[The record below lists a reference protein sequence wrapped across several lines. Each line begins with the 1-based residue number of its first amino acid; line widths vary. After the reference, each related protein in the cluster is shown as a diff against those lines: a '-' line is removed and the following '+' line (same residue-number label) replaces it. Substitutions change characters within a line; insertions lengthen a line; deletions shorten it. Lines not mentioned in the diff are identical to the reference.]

1 MRRIALVTLVVDD
14 YDEAVRFY
22 TEALGFRLAE
32 DAPRPDGSRWVV
44 VEPGSPGTGSG
55 LLLARAKGEAQA
67 GRVGDQDRRAGRVL
81 PAHRRLR
88 PGPRPDDRRGRHVPG
103 GAAAR
108 AVRDRRR
115 LPGPVRQPL
124 GPAPARHR
132 LNAPTENAHAPRNT
146 HMTAPRID
154 TDTLRRLPKAV
165 LHDHLDGGLRPATVV
180 ELADAVGHTLPT
192 TDPAEL
198 AAWYYEAA
206 NSGDLVRY
214 IATFEH
220 TLAVMQTREGLLRTA
235 EEYVLDLAADGVVYG
250 EVRYAPELMV
260 RGGLALT
267 EVVETVQ
274 EGLAAGMAKA
284 AAAGT
289 PVRVGTLLCGMR
301 MFDRSREIADLVV
314 AFRDAGVVGF
324 DIAGAEDGFP
334 PADHLAAFE
343 HLRRENV
350 PFTIHAGEAHG
361 LPSIHQALQVCGA
374 QRIGHGVRITDDI
387 PDLTTGKL
395 GRLAGWVRDRRVALE
410 MCPTSNL
417 QTGAATSIAEHPIT
431 ALKDLGFRV
440 TLNTDNR
447 LVSGTTMTREMSLL
461 VEQAGWT
468 VEDLRTVTVN
478 ALKSAFLPFDERNA
492 LIRDVV
498 LPGYETAL

>member
-1 MRRIALVTLVVDD
+1 
-14 YDEAVRFY
+14 
-22 TEALGFRLAE
+22 
-32 DAPRPDGSRWVV
+32 
-44 VEPGSPGTGSG
+44 
-55 LLLARAKGEAQA
+55 
-67 GRVGDQDRRAGRVL
+67 
-81 PAHRRLR
+81 
-88 PGPRPDDRRGRHVPG
+88 
-103 GAAAR
+103 
-108 AVRDRRR
+108 
-115 LPGPVRQPL
+115 
-124 GPAPARHR
+124 
-132 LNAPTENAHAPRNT
+132 
-146 HMTAPRID
+146 MTAPRID
-154 TDTLRRLPKAV
+154 ADTIRRLPKAV
-165 LHDHLDGGLRPATVV
+165 LHDHLDGGLRPATLV
-180 ELADAVGHTLPT
+180 ELAETVGHTLPT
-192 TDPAEL
+192 TDPQEL

-220 TLAVMQTREGLLRTA
+220 TLAVMQSREGLLRTA
-235 EEYVLDLAADGVVYG
+235 EEYVLDLAEDGVVYG

-260 RGGLALT
+260 NGGLALP
-267 EVVETVQ
+267 EVVEAVQ

-301 MFDRSREIADLVV
+301 MFDRTRETADLAV

-334 PADHLAAFE
+334 PADHLDAFE

-374 QRIGHGVRITDDI
+374 QRIGHGVRITEDI
-387 PDLTTGKL
+387 VDGKL

-431 ALKDLGFRV
+431 ALRDLGFRV

-461 VEQAGWT
+461 VEEAGWG

-478 ALKSAFLPFDERNA
+478 AVKSAFIPFDERKA
-492 LIRDVV
+492 LIEDVV
-498 LPGYETAL
+498 LPGYDV

>member
-1 MRRIALVTLVVDD
+1 
-14 YDEAVRFY
+14 
-22 TEALGFRLAE
+22 
-32 DAPRPDGSRWVV
+32 
-44 VEPGSPGTGSG
+44 
-55 LLLARAKGEAQA
+55 
-67 GRVGDQDRRAGRVL
+67 
-81 PAHRRLR
+81 
-88 PGPRPDDRRGRHVPG
+88 
-103 GAAAR
+103 
-108 AVRDRRR
+108 
-115 LPGPVRQPL
+115 
-124 GPAPARHR
+124 
-132 LNAPTENAHAPRNT
+132 
-146 HMTAPRID
+146 MTAPRID

-260 RGGLALT
+260 KGGLALP

-284 AAAGT
+284 VAAGT

-334 PADHLAAFE
+334 PAGHLAAFE

-361 LPSIHQALQVCGA
+361 LPSIHQALQMCGA

-387 PDLTTGKL
+387 PDLAGGKL

-440 TLNTDNR
+440 TVNTDNR
-447 LVSGTTMTREMSLL
+447 LVSGTTMTREMTLL

-498 LPGYETAL
+498 LPGYEAAL

>member
-1 MRRIALVTLVVDD
+1 MSST
-14 YDEAVRFY
+14 
-22 TEALGFRLAE
+22 
-32 DAPRPDGSRWVV
+32 
-44 VEPGSPGTGSG
+44 
-55 LLLARAKGEAQA
+55 
-67 GRVGDQDRRAGRVL
+67 
-81 PAHRRLR
+81 
-88 PGPRPDDRRGRHVPG
+88 
-103 GAAAR
+103 
-108 AVRDRRR
+108 
-115 LPGPVRQPL
+115 
-124 GPAPARHR
+124 
-132 LNAPTENAHAPRNT
+132 
-146 HMTAPRID
+146 RID
-154 TDTLRRLPKAV
+154 ADTLRRLPKAV

-180 ELADAVGHTLPT
+180 ELAETVGHTLPT
-192 TDPAEL
+192 TDPDEL
-198 AAWYYEAA
+198 AAWYVDAA

-220 TLAVMQTREGLLRTA
+220 TLAVLQNREGLLRAA

-250 EVRYAPELMV
+250 EVRYAPELNTN
-260 RGGLALT
+260 GELT
-267 EVVETVQ
+267 MSEVVETVQ

-289 PVRVGTLLCGMR
+289 PVQVRTLLCGMR
-301 MFDRSREIADLVV
+301 MFDRVGEAADLAV

-343 HLRRENV
+343 HLRRESV

-374 QRIGHGVRITDDI
+374 QRIGHGVRITEDI
-387 PDLTTGKL
+387 VDGKL
-395 GRLAGWVRDRRVALE
+395 GRLAGWVRDRRIALE

-461 VEQAGWT
+461 VEEAGWS

-478 ALKSAFLPFDERNA
+478 ALKSAFIPYDERKA
-492 LIRDVV
+492 LIEDVV
-498 LPGYETAL
+498 LPGYASVL

>member
-1 MRRIALVTLVVDD
+1 MSST
-14 YDEAVRFY
+14 
-22 TEALGFRLAE
+22 
-32 DAPRPDGSRWVV
+32 
-44 VEPGSPGTGSG
+44 
-55 LLLARAKGEAQA
+55 
-67 GRVGDQDRRAGRVL
+67 
-81 PAHRRLR
+81 
-88 PGPRPDDRRGRHVPG
+88 
-103 GAAAR
+103 
-108 AVRDRRR
+108 
-115 LPGPVRQPL
+115 
-124 GPAPARHR
+124 
-132 LNAPTENAHAPRNT
+132 
-146 HMTAPRID
+146 RID
-154 TDTLRRLPKAV
+154 ADALRRLPKAV

-180 ELADAVGHTLPT
+180 ELAETVGHTLPT
-192 TDPAEL
+192 TDPDEL
-198 AAWYYEAA
+198 AAWYFDAA

-220 TLAVMQTREGLLRTA
+220 TLAVLQNREGLLRAA

-250 EVRYAPELMV
+250 EVRYAPELNTN
-260 RGGLALT
+260 GDLT
-267 EVVETVQ
+267 MSEVVETVQ

-289 PVRVGTLLCGMR
+289 PVQVRTLLCGMR
-301 MFDRSREIADLVV
+301 MFDRVAEAADLAV

-343 HLRRENV
+343 HLRRESV

-374 QRIGHGVRITDDI
+374 QRIGHGVRITEDI
-387 PDLTTGKL
+387 VDGKL
-395 GRLAGWVRDRRVALE
+395 GRLAGWVRDRRIALE

-461 VEQAGWT
+461 VEEAGWT
-468 VEDLRTVTVN
+468 AEDLRTVTVN
-478 ALKSAFLPFDERNA
+478 ALKSAFIPYDERKA
-492 LIRDVV
+492 LIEDVV
-498 LPGYETAL
+498 LPGYAAAL

>member
-1 MRRIALVTLVVDD
+1 
-14 YDEAVRFY
+14 
-22 TEALGFRLAE
+22 
-32 DAPRPDGSRWVV
+32 
-44 VEPGSPGTGSG
+44 
-55 LLLARAKGEAQA
+55 
-67 GRVGDQDRRAGRVL
+67 
-81 PAHRRLR
+81 
-88 PGPRPDDRRGRHVPG
+88 
-103 GAAAR
+103 
-108 AVRDRRR
+108 
-115 LPGPVRQPL
+115 
-124 GPAPARHR
+124 
-132 LNAPTENAHAPRNT
+132 
-146 HMTAPRID
+146 MTASRID
-154 TDTLRRLPKAV
+154 TETLRRLPKAV

-180 ELADAVGHTLPT
+180 ELADAAGHTLPT
-192 TDPAEL
+192 TDPDEL
-198 AAWYYEAA
+198 AAWYVEAA

-235 EEYVLDLAADGVVYG
+235 EEYVLDLAADGVVYA
-250 EVRYAPELMV
+250 EVRYAPELMLK
-260 RGGLALT
+260 GGLTPA
-267 EVVETVQ
+267 EVVEAVQ

-301 MFDRSREIADLVV
+301 MFDRVREAAELAV
-314 AFRDAGVVGF
+314 AYRDAGVVGF

-334 PADHLAAFE
+334 PADHLDAFTY
-343 HLRRENV
+343 LRAESM
-350 PFTIHAGEAHG
+350 PFTIHAGEAYG

-374 QRIGHGVRITDDI
+374 QRIGHGVRLTEDI
-387 PDLTTGKL
+387 VDGKL
-395 GRLAGWVRDRRVALE
+395 GRLASWVRDRRIALE

-417 QTGAATSIAEHPIT
+417 QTGCATSIAGHPIT

-478 ALKSAFLPFDERNA
+478 ALKSAFVPFDQRTA
-492 LIRDVV
+492 LIEDVV
-498 LPGYETAL
+498 LPGYAAAL

>member
-1 MRRIALVTLVVDD
+1 MSST
-14 YDEAVRFY
+14 
-22 TEALGFRLAE
+22 
-32 DAPRPDGSRWVV
+32 
-44 VEPGSPGTGSG
+44 
-55 LLLARAKGEAQA
+55 
-67 GRVGDQDRRAGRVL
+67 
-81 PAHRRLR
+81 
-88 PGPRPDDRRGRHVPG
+88 
-103 GAAAR
+103 
-108 AVRDRRR
+108 
-115 LPGPVRQPL
+115 
-124 GPAPARHR
+124 
-132 LNAPTENAHAPRNT
+132 
-146 HMTAPRID
+146 RID
-154 TDTLRRLPKAV
+154 ADTLRRLPKAV

-180 ELADAVGHTLPT
+180 ELAETVGHTLPT
-192 TDPAEL
+192 TDPDEL
-198 AAWYYEAA
+198 AAWYFDAA

-220 TLAVMQTREGLLRTA
+220 TLAVLQNREGLLRAA

-250 EVRYAPELMV
+250 EVRYAPELNTN
-260 RGGLALT
+260 GDLT
-267 EVVETVQ
+267 MSEVVETVQ

-289 PVRVGTLLCGMR
+289 PVQVRTLLCGMR
-301 MFDRSREIADLVV
+301 MFDRVGEAADLAV

-343 HLRRENV
+343 HLRRESV

-374 QRIGHGVRITDDI
+374 QRIGHGVRITEDI
-387 PDLTTGKL
+387 VDGKL
-395 GRLAGWVRDRRVALE
+395 GRLAGWVRDRRIALE

-461 VEQAGWT
+461 VEEAGWT

-478 ALKSAFLPFDERNA
+478 ALKSAFIPYDERKA
-492 LIRDVV
+492 LIEDVV
-498 LPGYETAL
+498 LPGYTSAL

>member
-1 MRRIALVTLVVDD
+1 
-14 YDEAVRFY
+14 
-22 TEALGFRLAE
+22 
-32 DAPRPDGSRWVV
+32 
-44 VEPGSPGTGSG
+44 
-55 LLLARAKGEAQA
+55 
-67 GRVGDQDRRAGRVL
+67 
-81 PAHRRLR
+81 
-88 PGPRPDDRRGRHVPG
+88 
-103 GAAAR
+103 
-108 AVRDRRR
+108 
-115 LPGPVRQPL
+115 
-124 GPAPARHR
+124 
-132 LNAPTENAHAPRNT
+132 
-146 HMTAPRID
+146 MTASPVD
-154 TDTLRRLPKAV
+154 TATIRRLPKAV
-165 LHDHLDGGLRPATVV
+165 LHDHLDGGLRPATLV
-180 ELADAVGHTLPT
+180 ELAAEVGHTLPT
-192 TDPAEL
+192 TDPDEL
-198 AAWYYEAA
+198 AAWYVEAA

-220 TLAVMQTREGLLRTA
+220 TLAVLQTREGLLRAA
-235 EEYVLDLAADGVVYG
+235 EEYVLDLAEDGVVYG
-250 EVRYAPELMV
+250 EVRYAPELNV
-260 RGGLALT
+260 NGGLTLP
-267 EVVETVQ
+267 EVVEAVQ

-301 MFDRSREIADLVV
+301 MFDRVREAADLAV

-343 HLRRENV
+343 HLRSESV

-387 PDLTTGKL
+387 PDLAAGKL
-395 GRLAGWVRDRRVALE
+395 GRLAGWVRDRRIALE

-431 ALKDLGFRV
+431 ALRDLGFRV

-461 VEQAGWT
+461 VEEAGWT

-478 ALKSAFLPFDERNA
+478 AVKSAFIPFDERKA
-492 LIRDVV
+492 LIEDVV
-498 LPGYETAL
+498 LPGYASAL

>member
-1 MRRIALVTLVVDD
+1 
-14 YDEAVRFY
+14 
-22 TEALGFRLAE
+22 
-32 DAPRPDGSRWVV
+32 
-44 VEPGSPGTGSG
+44 
-55 LLLARAKGEAQA
+55 
-67 GRVGDQDRRAGRVL
+67 
-81 PAHRRLR
+81 
-88 PGPRPDDRRGRHVPG
+88 
-103 GAAAR
+103 
-108 AVRDRRR
+108 
-115 LPGPVRQPL
+115 
-124 GPAPARHR
+124 
-132 LNAPTENAHAPRNT
+132 
-146 HMTAPRID
+146 MTATRVDADLI
-154 TDTLRRLPKAV
+154 RRLPKAV
-165 LHDHLDGGLRPATVV
+165 LHDHLDGGLRPATVI
-180 ELADAVGHTLPT
+180 ELAAEVGHTLPT
-192 TDPAEL
+192 TDPDEL
-198 AAWYYEAA
+198 AAWYFEAA

-220 TLAVMQTREGLLRTA
+220 TLAVMQTREGLLRVA

-250 EVRYAPELMV
+250 EVRYAPELNT
-260 RGGLALT
+260 RGGLAMS

-301 MFDRSREIADLVV
+301 MFDRVAEAADLAV

-343 HLRRENV
+343 HLRRESV

-361 LPSIHQALQVCGA
+361 LPSIHQAVQVCGA
-374 QRIGHGVRITDDI
+374 QRIGHGVRLTEDI
-387 PDLTTGKL
+387 VEGKL
-395 GRLAGWVRDRRVALE
+395 GRLASWVRDRRIALE

-461 VEQAGWT
+461 VEEAGWT

-478 ALKSAFLPFDERNA
+478 ALKSAFIPFDERKA
-492 LIRDVV
+492 LIDDVV
-498 LPGYETAL
+498 LPGYEAAL

>member
-1 MRRIALVTLVVDD
+1 
-14 YDEAVRFY
+14 
-22 TEALGFRLAE
+22 
-32 DAPRPDGSRWVV
+32 
-44 VEPGSPGTGSG
+44 
-55 LLLARAKGEAQA
+55 
-67 GRVGDQDRRAGRVL
+67 
-81 PAHRRLR
+81 
-88 PGPRPDDRRGRHVPG
+88 
-103 GAAAR
+103 
-108 AVRDRRR
+108 
-115 LPGPVRQPL
+115 
-124 GPAPARHR
+124 
-132 LNAPTENAHAPRNT
+132 
-146 HMTAPRID
+146 MTATRVDAAVI
-154 TDTLRRLPKAV
+154 RRLPKAV

-180 ELADAVGHTLPT
+180 ELAAEIGHTLPT
-192 TDPAEL
+192 TDPDEL
-198 AAWYYEAA
+198 AAWYFEAA

-250 EVRYAPELMV
+250 EVRYAPELNT
-260 RGGLALT
+260 RGELT
-267 EVVETVQ
+267 MAEVVETVQ

-301 MFDRSREIADLVV
+301 MFDRVREAADLAV
-314 AFRDAGVVGF
+314 AFRDSGVVGF

-334 PADHLAAFE
+334 AADHLDAFQ
-343 HLRRENV
+343 HLRRESV

-361 LPSIHQALQVCGA
+361 LPSIHQAVQVCGA
-374 QRIGHGVRITDDI
+374 QRIGHGVRITEDI
-387 PDLTTGKL
+387 VDGKL
-395 GRLAGWVRDRRVALE
+395 GRLAGWVRDRRIALE

-447 LVSGTTMTREMSLL
+447 LVSGTTMTREMTLL
-461 VEQAGWT
+461 VEEAGWT

-478 ALKSAFLPFDERNA
+478 AVKSAFIPFDERKA
-492 LIRDVV
+492 LLEDVV
-498 LPGYETAL
+498 LPGYAL

>member
-1 MRRIALVTLVVDD
+1 MSST
-14 YDEAVRFY
+14 
-22 TEALGFRLAE
+22 
-32 DAPRPDGSRWVV
+32 
-44 VEPGSPGTGSG
+44 
-55 LLLARAKGEAQA
+55 
-67 GRVGDQDRRAGRVL
+67 
-81 PAHRRLR
+81 
-88 PGPRPDDRRGRHVPG
+88 
-103 GAAAR
+103 
-108 AVRDRRR
+108 
-115 LPGPVRQPL
+115 
-124 GPAPARHR
+124 
-132 LNAPTENAHAPRNT
+132 
-146 HMTAPRID
+146 RID
-154 TDTLRRLPKAV
+154 AETLRRLPKAV

-180 ELADAVGHTLPT
+180 ELAESVGHTLPT
-192 TDPAEL
+192 TDPDEL

-220 TLAVMQTREGLLRTA
+220 TLAVLQNREGLLRAA

-250 EVRYAPELMV
+250 EVRYAPELNTA
-260 RGGLALT
+260 GGLSMA

-274 EGLAAGMAKA
+274 EGLATGMAKAA

-301 MFDRSREIADLVV
+301 MFDRVREAADLAV

-334 PADHLAAFE
+334 PADHLDAFE

-387 PDLTTGKL
+387 PDLAAGKL
-395 GRLAGWVRDRRVALE
+395 GRLAAWVRDRRIALE

-461 VEQAGWT
+461 VEQAGWS

-478 ALKSAFLPFDERNA
+478 ALKSAFVPFDERKA
-492 LIRDVV
+492 LIEDVV
-498 LPGYETAL
+498 LPGYASAL

>member
-1 MRRIALVTLVVDD
+1 
-14 YDEAVRFY
+14 
-22 TEALGFRLAE
+22 
-32 DAPRPDGSRWVV
+32 
-44 VEPGSPGTGSG
+44 
-55 LLLARAKGEAQA
+55 
-67 GRVGDQDRRAGRVL
+67 
-81 PAHRRLR
+81 
-88 PGPRPDDRRGRHVPG
+88 
-103 GAAAR
+103 
-108 AVRDRRR
+108 
-115 LPGPVRQPL
+115 
-124 GPAPARHR
+124 
-132 LNAPTENAHAPRNT
+132 
-146 HMTAPRID
+146 MTASRID
-154 TDTLRRLPKAV
+154 TDTIRRLPKAV

-180 ELADAVGHTLPT
+180 ELAETVGHTLPT
-192 TDPAEL
+192 TDPDEL

-220 TLAVMQTREGLLRTA
+220 TLAVMQNREGLLRTA
-235 EEYVLDLAADGVVYG
+235 EEYVLDLAGDGVVYG

-260 RGGLALT
+260 NGGLTLT

-284 AAAGT
+284 AANGT

-301 MFDRSREIADLVV
+301 MFDRTREIADLAV
-314 AFRDAGVVGF
+314 AHRDAGVVGF

-343 HLRRENV
+343 HLRRESV

-374 QRIGHGVRITDDI
+374 QRIGHGVRIADDI
-387 PDLTTGKL
+387 VDGKL
-395 GRLAGWVRDRRVALE
+395 GRLAGWVRDRRIALE

-417 QTGAATSIAEHPIT
+417 QTGAAESIAGHPIT

-440 TLNTDNR
+440 TVNTDNR

-468 VEDLRTVTVN
+468 AEDLRTVTVN
-478 ALKSAFLPFDERNA
+478 AVKSAFIPFDERKA
-492 LIRDVV
+492 LIEDVV
-498 LPGYETAL
+498 LPGYASAL

>member
-1 MRRIALVTLVVDD
+1 
-14 YDEAVRFY
+14 
-22 TEALGFRLAE
+22 
-32 DAPRPDGSRWVV
+32 
-44 VEPGSPGTGSG
+44 
-55 LLLARAKGEAQA
+55 
-67 GRVGDQDRRAGRVL
+67 
-81 PAHRRLR
+81 
-88 PGPRPDDRRGRHVPG
+88 
-103 GAAAR
+103 
-108 AVRDRRR
+108 
-115 LPGPVRQPL
+115 
-124 GPAPARHR
+124 
-132 LNAPTENAHAPRNT
+132 
-146 HMTAPRID
+146 MTATRVDADLI
-154 TDTLRRLPKAV
+154 RRLPKAV

-180 ELADAVGHTLPT
+180 ELAAEVGHTLPT
-192 TDPAEL
+192 TDPDAL
-198 AAWYYEAA
+198 AAWYFEAA

-220 TLAVMQTREGLLRTA
+220 TLAVLQTREGLLRAA

-250 EVRYAPELMV
+250 EVRYAPELNTN
-260 RGGLALT
+260 GELT
-267 EVVETVQ
+267 MAEVVETVQ

-284 AAAGT
+284 AAVGT

-301 MFDRSREIADLVV
+301 MFDRVREAADLAV

-334 PADHLAAFE
+334 AADHLDAFE

-361 LPSIHQALQVCGA
+361 LPSIHQAVQVCGA
-374 QRIGHGVRITDDI
+374 QRLGHGVRITEDI
-387 PDLTTGKL
+387 PDLAGGKL
-395 GRLAGWVRDRRVALE
+395 GRLAGWVRDRRIALE

-461 VEQAGWT
+461 VEEAGWS

-478 ALKSAFLPFDERNA
+478 ALKSAFIPFDERKA
-492 LIRDVV
+492 LIEDVV
-498 LPGYETAL
+498 LPGYEAAL

>member
-1 MRRIALVTLVVDD
+1 
-14 YDEAVRFY
+14 
-22 TEALGFRLAE
+22 
-32 DAPRPDGSRWVV
+32 
-44 VEPGSPGTGSG
+44 
-55 LLLARAKGEAQA
+55 
-67 GRVGDQDRRAGRVL
+67 
-81 PAHRRLR
+81 
-88 PGPRPDDRRGRHVPG
+88 
-103 GAAAR
+103 
-108 AVRDRRR
+108 
-115 LPGPVRQPL
+115 
-124 GPAPARHR
+124 
-132 LNAPTENAHAPRNT
+132 
-146 HMTAPRID
+146 MTAPRID
-154 TDTLRRLPKAV
+154 IDTIRRLPKAV
-165 LHDHLDGGLRPATVV
+165 LHDHLDGGLRPATLV
-180 ELADAVGHTLPT
+180 ELAGTVGHTLPT
-192 TDPAEL
+192 TDPDAL

-235 EEYVLDLAADGVVYG
+235 EEYVLDLAEDGVVYG

-260 RGGLALT
+260 NGGLTLP

-274 EGLAAGMAKA
+274 EGLAAGMAK
-284 AAAGT
+284 AAGT

-301 MFDRSREIADLVV
+301 MFDRTREIADLAV

-343 HLRRENV
+343 HLRGESV

-374 QRIGHGVRITDDI
+374 QRIGHGVRITEDI
-387 PDLTTGKL
+387 VDGKL
-395 GRLAGWVRDRRVALE
+395 GRLAGWVRDRRIALE

-431 ALKDLGFRV
+431 ALRDLGFRV

-447 LVSGTTMTREMSLL
+447 LVSGTTMTREMALL
-461 VEQAGWT
+461 VEEAGWT

-478 ALKSAFLPFDERNA
+478 AMKSAFIPFDERKA
-492 LIRDVV
+492 LIEDVV
-498 LPGYETAL
+498 LPGYAL

>member
-1 MRRIALVTLVVDD
+1 MTTPRLD
-14 YDEAVRFY
+14 
-22 TEALGFRLAE
+22 TE
-32 DAPRPDGSRWVV
+32 
-44 VEPGSPGTGSG
+44 
-55 LLLARAKGEAQA
+55 
-67 GRVGDQDRRAGRVL
+67 
-81 PAHRRLR
+81 
-88 PGPRPDDRRGRHVPG
+88 
-103 GAAAR
+103 
-108 AVRDRRR
+108 
-115 LPGPVRQPL
+115 
-124 GPAPARHR
+124 
-132 LNAPTENAHAPRNT
+132 
-146 HMTAPRID
+146 
-154 TDTLRRLPKAV
+154 TLRRLPKAV
-165 LHDHLDGGLRPATVV
+165 LHDHLDGGLRPSTVV
-180 ELADAVGHTLPT
+180 ELADTVGHTLPT
-192 TDPAEL
+192 TDPDEL
-198 AAWYYEAA
+198 AAWYVEAA
-206 NSGDLVRY
+206 DSGDLVRY

-250 EVRYAPELMV
+250 EVRYAPELMTK
-260 RGGLALT
+260 GGLTLP
-267 EVVETVQ
+267 EVVEAVQ

-301 MFDRSREIADLVV
+301 MFDRTRETADLVV

-334 PADHLAAFE
+334 AADHLDAFE
-343 HLRRENV
+343 HLRRESV

-361 LPSIHQALQVCGA
+361 LPSIHQAVQLCGA
-374 QRIGHGVRITDDI
+374 QRIGHGVRITEDI
-387 PDLTTGKL
+387 VDGKL
-395 GRLAGWVRDRRVALE
+395 GRLAGWVRDRRIALE

-417 QTGAATSIAEHPIT
+417 QTGAAGSIATHPIT

-478 ALKSAFLPFDERNA
+478 AVKSAFLPFDERNA
-492 LIRDVV
+492 LLRDVV
-498 LPGYETAL
+498 LPGYDSVR

>member
-1 MRRIALVTLVVDD
+1 MSST
-14 YDEAVRFY
+14 
-22 TEALGFRLAE
+22 
-32 DAPRPDGSRWVV
+32 
-44 VEPGSPGTGSG
+44 
-55 LLLARAKGEAQA
+55 
-67 GRVGDQDRRAGRVL
+67 
-81 PAHRRLR
+81 
-88 PGPRPDDRRGRHVPG
+88 
-103 GAAAR
+103 
-108 AVRDRRR
+108 
-115 LPGPVRQPL
+115 
-124 GPAPARHR
+124 
-132 LNAPTENAHAPRNT
+132 
-146 HMTAPRID
+146 RID
-154 TDTLRRLPKAV
+154 AETLRRLPKAV

-180 ELADAVGHTLPT
+180 ELAESVGHTLPT
-192 TDPAEL
+192 TDPDEL

-220 TLAVMQTREGLLRTA
+220 TLAVLQNREGLLRAA

-250 EVRYAPELMV
+250 EVRYAPELNTA
-260 RGGLALT
+260 GGLSMA

-284 AAAGT
+284 TAAGT

-301 MFDRSREIADLVV
+301 MFDRVREAADLAV

-334 PADHLAAFE
+334 PADHLDAFE

-387 PDLTTGKL
+387 PDLAAGKL
-395 GRLAGWVRDRRVALE
+395 GRLAAWVRDRRIALE

-461 VEQAGWT
+461 VEQAGWS
-468 VEDLRTVTVN
+468 VEDLCTVTVN
-478 ALKSAFLPFDERNA
+478 ALKSAFVPFDERKA
-492 LIRDVV
+492 LIEDVV
-498 LPGYETAL
+498 LPGYASAL

>member
-1 MRRIALVTLVVDD
+1 MSST
-14 YDEAVRFY
+14 
-22 TEALGFRLAE
+22 
-32 DAPRPDGSRWVV
+32 
-44 VEPGSPGTGSG
+44 
-55 LLLARAKGEAQA
+55 
-67 GRVGDQDRRAGRVL
+67 
-81 PAHRRLR
+81 
-88 PGPRPDDRRGRHVPG
+88 
-103 GAAAR
+103 
-108 AVRDRRR
+108 
-115 LPGPVRQPL
+115 
-124 GPAPARHR
+124 
-132 LNAPTENAHAPRNT
+132 
-146 HMTAPRID
+146 RID
-154 TDTLRRLPKAV
+154 SATLRRLPKAV

-180 ELADAVGHTLPT
+180 ELAETVGHTLPT
-192 TDPAEL
+192 TDPDEL
-198 AAWYYEAA
+198 AAWYFDAA

-220 TLAVMQTREGLLRTA
+220 TLAVLQNREGLLRAA

-250 EVRYAPELMV
+250 EVRYAPELNTN
-260 RGGLALT
+260 GELT
-267 EVVETVQ
+267 MSEVVETVQ

-289 PVRVGTLLCGMR
+289 PVQVRTLLCGMR
-301 MFDRSREIADLVV
+301 MFDRVGEAADLAV

-343 HLRRENV
+343 HLRRESV

-374 QRIGHGVRITDDI
+374 QRIGHGVRITEDI
-387 PDLTTGKL
+387 VDGKL
-395 GRLAGWVRDRRVALE
+395 GRLAGWVRDRRIALE

-461 VEQAGWT
+461 VEEAGWT
-468 VEDLRTVTVN
+468 AEDLRTVTVN
-478 ALKSAFLPFDERNA
+478 ALKSAFIPYDERKA
-492 LIRDVV
+492 LIEDVV
-498 LPGYETAL
+498 LPGYASAL

>member
-1 MRRIALVTLVVDD
+1 MSST
-14 YDEAVRFY
+14 
-22 TEALGFRLAE
+22 
-32 DAPRPDGSRWVV
+32 
-44 VEPGSPGTGSG
+44 
-55 LLLARAKGEAQA
+55 
-67 GRVGDQDRRAGRVL
+67 
-81 PAHRRLR
+81 
-88 PGPRPDDRRGRHVPG
+88 
-103 GAAAR
+103 
-108 AVRDRRR
+108 
-115 LPGPVRQPL
+115 
-124 GPAPARHR
+124 
-132 LNAPTENAHAPRNT
+132 
-146 HMTAPRID
+146 RID
-154 TDTLRRLPKAV
+154 TGTLRRLPKAV

-180 ELADAVGHTLPT
+180 ELAESVGHTLPT
-192 TDPAEL
+192 TDPDEL

-220 TLAVMQTREGLLRTA
+220 TLAVLQNREGLLRAA

-250 EVRYAPELMV
+250 EVRYAPELNTA
-260 RGGLALT
+260 GGLSMA

-274 EGLAAGMAKA
+274 EGLATGMAKA

-301 MFDRSREIADLVV
+301 MFDRVREAADLAV

-334 PADHLAAFE
+334 PADHLDAFE

-387 PDLTTGKL
+387 PDLAAGKL
-395 GRLAGWVRDRRVALE
+395 GRLAAWVRDRRIALE

-461 VEQAGWT
+461 VEQAGWS

-478 ALKSAFLPFDERNA
+478 ALKSAFVPFDERKA
-492 LIRDVV
+492 LIEDVV
-498 LPGYETAL
+498 LPGYASAL

>member
-1 MRRIALVTLVVDD
+1 MTTL
-14 YDEAVRFY
+14 
-22 TEALGFRLAE
+22 
-32 DAPRPDGSRWVV
+32 
-44 VEPGSPGTGSG
+44 
-55 LLLARAKGEAQA
+55 
-67 GRVGDQDRRAGRVL
+67 
-81 PAHRRLR
+81 
-88 PGPRPDDRRGRHVPG
+88 
-103 GAAAR
+103 
-108 AVRDRRR
+108 
-115 LPGPVRQPL
+115 
-124 GPAPARHR
+124 
-132 LNAPTENAHAPRNT
+132 
-146 HMTAPRID
+146 D

-180 ELADAVGHTLPT
+180 ELAREAGHTLPA
-192 TDPAEL
+192 DGPDAL
-198 AAWYYEAA
+198 ADWFYAAA

-220 TLAVMQTREGLLRTA
+220 TLAVLQTREGLLRAA
-235 EEYVLDLAADGVVYG
+235 EEYVLDLAADGVVYA
-250 EVRYAPELMV
+250 EVRYAPELML
-260 RGGLALT
+260 RGGLTLP

-301 MFDRSREIADLVV
+301 MFDRVREAADLAV

-334 PADHLAAFE
+334 PADHLAAFA
-343 HLRRENV
+343 HLRSENV
-350 PFTIHAGEAHG
+350 PFTIHAGEAYG
-361 LPSIHQALQVCGA
+361 LPSIHQAVQVCGA

-387 PDLTTGKL
+387 PDLAAGKL
-395 GRLAGWVRDRRVALE
+395 GRLAGWVRDRRIALE

-417 QTGAATSIAEHPIT
+417 QTGAAASIAEHPIT

-468 VEDLRTVTVN
+468 AEDLRTVTVN
-478 ALKSAFLPFDERNA
+478 ALKSAFIPFDEREA
-492 LIRDVV
+492 LIEDVV
-498 LPGYETAL
+498 LPGYAAVL

>member
-1 MRRIALVTLVVDD
+1 MSST
-14 YDEAVRFY
+14 
-22 TEALGFRLAE
+22 
-32 DAPRPDGSRWVV
+32 
-44 VEPGSPGTGSG
+44 
-55 LLLARAKGEAQA
+55 
-67 GRVGDQDRRAGRVL
+67 
-81 PAHRRLR
+81 
-88 PGPRPDDRRGRHVPG
+88 
-103 GAAAR
+103 
-108 AVRDRRR
+108 
-115 LPGPVRQPL
+115 
-124 GPAPARHR
+124 
-132 LNAPTENAHAPRNT
+132 
-146 HMTAPRID
+146 RID
-154 TDTLRRLPKAV
+154 AATLRRLPKAV

-180 ELADAVGHTLPT
+180 ELAETVGHTLPT
-192 TDPAEL
+192 TDPDEL
-198 AAWYYEAA
+198 AAWYFDAA

-220 TLAVMQTREGLLRTA
+220 TLAVLQNREGLLRVA
-235 EEYVLDLAADGVVYG
+235 EEYVLDLASDGVVYG
-250 EVRYAPELMV
+250 EVRYAPELNTN
-260 RGGLALT
+260 GGLTLS

-289 PVRVGTLLCGMR
+289 PVQVRTLLCGMR
-301 MFDRSREIADLVV
+301 MFDRVGEAADLAV

-343 HLRRENV
+343 HLRRESV

-374 QRIGHGVRITDDI
+374 QRIGHGVRITEDI
-387 PDLTTGKL
+387 VEGKL
-395 GRLAGWVRDRRVALE
+395 GRLAGWVRDRRIALE

-461 VEQAGWT
+461 VEEAGWT

-478 ALKSAFLPFDERNA
+478 ALKSAFIPYDERKA
-492 LIRDVV
+492 LIEDVV
-498 LPGYETAL
+498 LPGYASAL

>member
-1 MRRIALVTLVVDD
+1 
-14 YDEAVRFY
+14 
-22 TEALGFRLAE
+22 
-32 DAPRPDGSRWVV
+32 
-44 VEPGSPGTGSG
+44 
-55 LLLARAKGEAQA
+55 
-67 GRVGDQDRRAGRVL
+67 
-81 PAHRRLR
+81 
-88 PGPRPDDRRGRHVPG
+88 
-103 GAAAR
+103 
-108 AVRDRRR
+108 
-115 LPGPVRQPL
+115 
-124 GPAPARHR
+124 
-132 LNAPTENAHAPRNT
+132 
-146 HMTAPRID
+146 MTATRVD
-154 TDTLRRLPKAV
+154 ADVLHRLPKAV

-180 ELADAVGHTLPT
+180 ELAADVGHTLPT
-192 TDPAEL
+192 TDPDEL
-198 AAWYYEAA
+198 AAWYVEAA
-206 NSGDLVRY
+206 DSGDLVRY
-214 IATFEH
+214 IGTFEH

-250 EVRYAPELMV
+250 EVRYAPELMLK
-260 RGGLALT
+260 GGLTLP

-301 MFDRSREIADLVV
+301 MFGRTREAADLAV

-334 PADHLAAFE
+334 AADHLAAFQ
-343 HLRRENV
+343 HLRDESV
-350 PFTIHAGEAHG
+350 PFTIHAGEAYG

-374 QRIGHGVRITDDI
+374 QRIGHGVRITEDI
-387 PDLTTGKL
+387 ADGKL
-395 GRLAGWVRDRRVALE
+395 GRLAAWVRDRRVALE

-417 QTGAATSIAEHPIT
+417 QTGAATSIADHPIT
-431 ALKDLGFRV
+431 ELKDLGFRV

-478 ALKSAFLPFDERNA
+478 AVKSAFLPFDERKA
-492 LIRDVV
+492 LLEDVV
-498 LPGYETAL
+498 LPGYAAVL

>member
-1 MRRIALVTLVVDD
+1 
-14 YDEAVRFY
+14 
-22 TEALGFRLAE
+22 
-32 DAPRPDGSRWVV
+32 
-44 VEPGSPGTGSG
+44 
-55 LLLARAKGEAQA
+55 
-67 GRVGDQDRRAGRVL
+67 
-81 PAHRRLR
+81 
-88 PGPRPDDRRGRHVPG
+88 
-103 GAAAR
+103 
-108 AVRDRRR
+108 
-115 LPGPVRQPL
+115 
-124 GPAPARHR
+124 
-132 LNAPTENAHAPRNT
+132 
-146 HMTAPRID
+146 MTATRVDIE
-154 TDTLRRLPKAV
+154 TLRRLPKAV

-180 ELADAVGHTLPT
+180 ELAEAVGHTLPT
-192 TDPAEL
+192 TDPEAL
-198 AAWYYEAA
+198 AAWYYDAA

-260 RGGLALT
+260 AGGLALP

-301 MFDRSREIADLVV
+301 MFDRSREIADLTV

-343 HLRRENV
+343 HLRQENV
-350 PFTIHAGEAHG
+350 PFTVHAGEAHG
-361 LPSIHQALQVCGA
+361 LPSIHQALQTCGA
-374 QRIGHGVRITDDI
+374 QRIGHGVRIIDDI
-387 PDLTTGKL
+387 PDLAAGKL
-395 GRLAGWVRDRRVALE
+395 GRLAGWVRDRRIALE

-417 QTGAATSIAEHPIT
+417 QTGAADSIAEHPIT

-461 VEQAGWT
+461 VEEAGWT

-478 ALKSAFLPFDERNA
+478 AVKSAFIPFDERNA
-492 LIRDVV
+492 LIRDVI
-498 LPGYETAL
+498 LPGYEV

>member
-1 MRRIALVTLVVDD
+1 
-14 YDEAVRFY
+14 
-22 TEALGFRLAE
+22 
-32 DAPRPDGSRWVV
+32 
-44 VEPGSPGTGSG
+44 
-55 LLLARAKGEAQA
+55 
-67 GRVGDQDRRAGRVL
+67 
-81 PAHRRLR
+81 
-88 PGPRPDDRRGRHVPG
+88 
-103 GAAAR
+103 
-108 AVRDRRR
+108 
-115 LPGPVRQPL
+115 
-124 GPAPARHR
+124 
-132 LNAPTENAHAPRNT
+132 
-146 HMTAPRID
+146 MTASRID
-154 TDTLRRLPKAV
+154 TETLRRLPKAV

-180 ELADAVGHTLPT
+180 ELAAAVGHTLPT
-192 TDPAEL
+192 TDPDEL
-198 AAWYYEAA
+198 AAWYVEAA

-235 EEYVLDLAADGVVYG
+235 EEYVLDLAADGVVYA
-250 EVRYAPELMV
+250 EVRYAPELMLK
-260 RGGLALT
+260 GGLTLT
-267 EVVETVQ
+267 EVVEAVQ

-301 MFDRSREIADLVV
+301 MFDRVREAAGLAV
-314 AFRDAGVVGF
+314 AYRDAGVVGF

-334 PADHLAAFE
+334 PADHLDAFAY
-343 HLRRENV
+343 LRAESM
-350 PFTIHAGEAHG
+350 PFTIHAGEAYG

-374 QRIGHGVRITDDI
+374 QRIGHGVRLTEDI
-387 PDLTTGKL
+387 VDGKL
-395 GRLAGWVRDRRVALE
+395 GRLASWVRDRRIALE

-417 QTGAATSIAEHPIT
+417 QTGCAASIAEHPIT

-478 ALKSAFLPFDERNA
+478 ALKSAFVPFDERTA
-492 LIRDVV
+492 LIEDVV
-498 LPGYETAL
+498 LPGYAAAL

>member
-1 MRRIALVTLVVDD
+1 
-14 YDEAVRFY
+14 
-22 TEALGFRLAE
+22 
-32 DAPRPDGSRWVV
+32 
-44 VEPGSPGTGSG
+44 
-55 LLLARAKGEAQA
+55 
-67 GRVGDQDRRAGRVL
+67 
-81 PAHRRLR
+81 
-88 PGPRPDDRRGRHVPG
+88 
-103 GAAAR
+103 
-108 AVRDRRR
+108 
-115 LPGPVRQPL
+115 
-124 GPAPARHR
+124 
-132 LNAPTENAHAPRNT
+132 
-146 HMTAPRID
+146 MTATRVDSDAI
-154 TDTLRRLPKAV
+154 RRLPKAV

-180 ELADAVGHTLPT
+180 ELAAEVGHTLPT
-192 TDPAEL
+192 TDPDEL
-198 AAWYYEAA
+198 AAWYFDAA

-235 EEYVLDLAADGVVYG
+235 EEYVLDLAADGVVYA
-250 EVRYAPELMV
+250 EVRYAPELNT
-260 RGGLALT
+260 RGGLAMS

-301 MFDRSREIADLVV
+301 MFDRVAEAADLAV

-334 PADHLAAFE
+334 AADHLAAFE
-343 HLRRENV
+343 HLRRESV

-374 QRIGHGVRITDDI
+374 QRIGHGVRLTEDI
-387 PDLTTGKL
+387 VDGKL
-395 GRLAGWVRDRRVALE
+395 GRLAGWVRDRRIALE

-461 VEQAGWT
+461 VEEASWT

-478 ALKSAFLPFDERNA
+478 AVKSAFIPFDERKA
-492 LIRDVV
+492 LIEDVV
-498 LPGYETAL
+498 LPGYAV

>member
-1 MRRIALVTLVVDD
+1 
-14 YDEAVRFY
+14 
-22 TEALGFRLAE
+22 
-32 DAPRPDGSRWVV
+32 
-44 VEPGSPGTGSG
+44 
-55 LLLARAKGEAQA
+55 
-67 GRVGDQDRRAGRVL
+67 
-81 PAHRRLR
+81 
-88 PGPRPDDRRGRHVPG
+88 
-103 GAAAR
+103 
-108 AVRDRRR
+108 
-115 LPGPVRQPL
+115 
-124 GPAPARHR
+124 
-132 LNAPTENAHAPRNT
+132 
-146 HMTAPRID
+146 MTAPRID
-154 TDTLRRLPKAV
+154 IDTIRRLPKAV
-165 LHDHLDGGLRPATVV
+165 LHDHLDGGLRPATLV
-180 ELADAVGHTLPT
+180 ELAGTVGHTLPT
-192 TDPAEL
+192 TDPDAL

-235 EEYVLDLAADGVVYG
+235 EEYVLDLAGDGVVYG

-260 RGGLALT
+260 NGGLTLP

-301 MFDRSREIADLVV
+301 MFDRTREIADLAV

-334 PADHLAAFE
+334 PSDHLAAFE
-343 HLRRENV
+343 HLRGESV

-374 QRIGHGVRITDDI
+374 QRIGHGVRITEDI
-387 PDLTTGKL
+387 VDGKL
-395 GRLAGWVRDRRVALE
+395 GRLAGWVRDRRIALE

-431 ALKDLGFRV
+431 ALRDLGFRV

-447 LVSGTTMTREMSLL
+447 LVSGTTMTREMALL
-461 VEQAGWT
+461 VEEAGWT

-478 ALKSAFLPFDERNA
+478 AVKSAFIPFDERRA
-492 LIRDVV
+492 LIEDVV
-498 LPGYETAL
+498 LPGYAL